1 MALSQYE
8 KLLFPGFLLAFQ
20 IAFLIIFGL
29 LVEYDEEGAG
39 AAGDEELAKVAK
51 ANNLSG
57 GSPSDVTLELK
68 SAKNINKF
76 YPSEFISSNTYV
88 RLLVCTHV

>member
-20 IAFLIIFGL
+20 VAFLILFGL
-29 LVEYDEEGAG
+29 LVRYDETGAG
-39 AAGDEELAKVAK
+39 AEGDAELASVGL

-57 GSPSDVTLELK
+57 GSPSDVVLK
-68 SAKNINKF
+68 LASTKRITKS
-76 YPSEFISSNTYV
+76 YPSE
-88 RLLVCTHV
+88 C